1 MAGESNHVEFVAVR
15 TFEIQVSIF
24 KVMTSY
30 ELVYRFNQTRSLQ
43 PVRILFLKFRPIFY
57 KDVLYADIALKLPR
71 MVAVVLLSYFIIK
84 NFLAVLLGFV
94 DVVLELREVPVDAQV
109 GVSVVHGDIIKN
121 SDCNSEFHAKFI
133 SLLFL
138 SAVFK

>member
-43 PVRILFLKFRPIFY
+43 SVRILFLKFRPIFY
-57 KDVLYADIALKLPR
+57 KDVLYVDIALKFPR

-133 SLLFL
+133 KLY
-138 SAVFK
+138 SAREG

>member
-1 MAGESNHVEFVAVR
+1 MAGEPHHVEFVAVR
-15 TFEIQVSIF
+15 AFEIQEPVLE
-24 KVMTSY
+24 VMASH
-30 ELVYRFNQTRSLQ
+30 EPVYRLDQARSLQ
-43 PVRILFLKFRPIFY
+43 PARVPFLEFGPIPHE
-57 KDVLYADIALKLPR
+57 DVLYADVALKLPR

-94 DVVLELREVPVDAQV
+94 DVFLEFREVTIETQI

-121 SDCNSEFHAKFI
+121 SDCNSELHAKFI

-138 SAVFK
+138 NTPN